1 MAKRTPEQWLELL
14 QQHKQSRLTVAQFC
28 RENHL
33 SESSFYLKLKK
44 FRETHS
50 PLSTFVAAKPVPSVA
65 PCARVDVR
73 ATSQGCTIL
82 LQHGQCR
89 LTCSDTTSPEWLA
102 VLIKSLS

>member
-44 FRETHS
+44 FR
-50 PLSTFVAAKPVPSVA
+50 
-65 PCARVDVR
+65 
-73 ATSQGCTIL
+73 
-82 LQHGQCR
+82 
-89 LTCSDTTSPEWLA
+89 
-102 VLIKSLS
+102 